1 MSVRPDIA
9 DRADL
14 EVLLRRFYGAA
25 FADPVIGPFFAGTEL
40 ERHLPHIADFW
51 ERALLRSAEYRRDL
65 FAPHAALH
73 ARQPLTA
80 RHFGRWLQLWT
91 ATVDGLHSGPL
102 AERAK
107 SQGERI
113 SLTLLRRLSDGATGG
128 GTGGFVPLSA
138 VLLRSG

>member
-9 DRADL
+9 DRSDL
-14 EVLLRRFYGAA
+14 ELLLRRFYGAA

-51 ERALLRSAEYRRDL
+51 ERALLRTAEYHRDL

-113 SLTLLRRLSDGATGG
+113 SMTLLRRLTDGGTGG

-138 VLLRSG
+138 VLLRSR